1 MLDWAKTADG
11 WALNLDGTDAA
22 AGFSF
27 PRLELHS
34 SPRGWECLCLLA
46 DGTSRH
52 PRGAMGSTPSA
63 KRAVIEQAR
72 AVLGPPYATVLDE
85 LLRGS

>member
-1 MLDWAKTADG
+1 MLDWAKTTDG

-22 AGFSF
+22 TGFSL

-46 DGTSRH
+46 DGRSHR
-52 PRGAMGSTPSA
+52 PRGAMDSTPSA

-72 AVLGPPYATVLDE
+72 AVLGSPYATVLDE
-85 LLRGS
+85 MLRGR